1 MADLGP
7 VGELRAQRLLMP
19 LPRER
24 TPNDWRAVD
33 RYLRWTFVLPVT
45 LLSRDRWAHGWRA
58 IDVTDLGGLASV
70 YLEQEIPVTGQVCHP
85 RPEAVGVIIYGWNTR
100 RLFARLRLDAEG
112 RWSAPLP
119 PGRYGITYQADGAQ
133 PITHGPYQV

>member
-7 VGELRAQRLLMP
+7 VAELRLQRFAFA
-19 LPRER
+19 LPRQGSAFTFAWSVR
-24 TPNDWRAVD
+24 YQRAA
-33 RYLRWTFVLPVT
+33 YGLPVT
-45 LLSRDRWAHGWRA
+45 LFSRDRWAHGRRA
-58 IDVTDLGGLASV
+58 IDVHDLGGLASV
-70 YLEQEIPVTGQVCHP
+70 YLEQEVVVAGQVRHP
-85 RPEAVGVIIYGWNTR
+85 RPGTVGVIIYGWQSR

-133 PITHGPYQV
+133 PVTHGPYPF